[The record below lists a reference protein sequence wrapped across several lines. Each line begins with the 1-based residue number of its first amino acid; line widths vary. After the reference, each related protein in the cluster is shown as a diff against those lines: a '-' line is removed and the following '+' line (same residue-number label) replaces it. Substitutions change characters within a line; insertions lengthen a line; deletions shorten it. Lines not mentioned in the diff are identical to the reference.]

1 VFSGKGV
8 IEWLASTGTDLRFQP
23 VHAGEEVDPQE
34 RSLVCGRCGYAPVR
48 DARFCTRCGA
58 AIEPSSNGASAWHDI
73 RTSREAIL
81 VAGARGT
88 ATRKAF
94 EIRFEQSVSGI
105 WQACDA
111 FTISERQLCN
121 PAFFGD
127 QVTSASLS
135 PSYPGCPHCGAD
147 RRKEFAGV
155 SFVLC
160 SCGKLACSTGIIG
173 SETVCPWCGRI
184 GNLAKHAPL
193 PVFGIKDR

>member
-1 VFSGKGV
+1 V
-8 IEWLASTGTDLRFQP
+8 E
-23 VHAGEEVDPQE
+23 PQE
-34 RSLVCGRCGYAPVR
+34 RSSVCRRCGYAPDR

-58 AIEPSSNGASAWHDI
+58 PTESSQNGASASHHI

-81 VAGARGT
+81 VAGARCT
-88 ATRKAF
+88 ATRKPFA
-94 EIRFEQSVSGI
+94 IRFEQGVSGI
-105 WQACDA
+105 WQACAA
-111 FTISERQLCN
+111 FTISERQLGN
-121 PAFFGD
+121 PAFSGN
-127 QVTSASLS
+127 QVTSSASLS

-160 SCGKLACSTGIIG
+160 SCRKLACSTGIIG

-193 PVFGIKDR
+193 RLLGIKDR